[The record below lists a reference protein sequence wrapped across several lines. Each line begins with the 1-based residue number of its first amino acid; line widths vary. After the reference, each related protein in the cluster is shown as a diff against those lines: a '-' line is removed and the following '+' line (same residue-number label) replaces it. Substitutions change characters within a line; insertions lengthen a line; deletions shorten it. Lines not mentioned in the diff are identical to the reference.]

1 MRKLAFV
8 LSRES
13 VNEIEIAIYMR
24 EEQAKREAE
33 IYERLAKENPED
45 ERVQKNAEAAKRF
58 AECLSAAVNEWKE
71 ALCKGVMLNA

>member
-1 MRKLAFV
+1 MRKVAFV

-13 VNEIEIAIYMR
+13 VTEIEIAIYMR
-24 EEQAKREAE
+24 EEQAKREAA

-45 ERVQKNAEAAKRF
+45 ERLQKNAETAKSL
-58 AECLSAAVNEWKE
+58 AECMSAAVNEWTE